1 MNGGHNML
9 QRFTQLAEAAGPGE
23 RSAVRATQAWPY
35 LIARAHNRQT
45 VRYLEL
51 AHHGRGVHA
60 GGG

>member
-1 MNGGHNML
+1 ML